1 MRMLMQHRCN
11 NSCLSQSSR
20 VRTITTQIHLCACAT
35 TTTQPPPTI
44 ASSYTPPP
52 SPPPCRS
59 AKHDPKQHPT
69 TKKHYHQHLLSHIP
83 IFFNV
88 DGVVGREELG
98 WEVAKGARDSVKR
111 EEGKEEEEEK
121 SWILFF

>member
-1 MRMLMQHRCN
+1 MQHRCN

-20 VRTITTQIHLCACAT
+20 VHTITTQIHLCACAT

-69 TKKHYHQHLLSHIP
+69 TKKHYHQRLFSHIP

-88 DGVVGREELG
+88 DGVVVGKNWARRLRKEQG
-98 WEVAKGARDSVKR
+98 TVSKGKKEKR
-111 EEGKEEEEEK
+111 KKRRRVGFD
-121 SWILFF
+121 FF